1 MSFSKSKKF
10 YQILLAGFISGFF
23 VAFVVLFISVKFFS
37 PKKNKKIDES
47 NLVIPYNVQ
56 KTFTPENLT
65 TPNKPLSTTVKESYR
80 IPIITYHYVEN
91 VKDPKDTI
99 RQSLDIVPFV
109 FDKELKAISES
120 KYKMI
125 FVKDIPKIISGEI
138 PYSSQT
144 AALTFD
150 DGYEDFYTDAFPLLK
165 KYNIKAT
172 IYVIYDFIGRK
183 GFMNEKQIKE
193 IIDSHLVEVGC
204 HTLDHLYLKLL
215 SKNIVVKQVV
225 DSKKALEEMFKIKI
239 ESFAYPYGAFDQN
252 TIDIVRSAGYT
263 SAVSEIADVNQSNTN
278 LLYLSRIRAGNF
290 SFGNIIRFF
299 DNYKK

>member
-1 MSFSKSKKF
+1 MSFLKNKKF
-10 YQILLAGFISGFF
+10 YQILLAGFISGFL
-23 VAFVVLFISVKFFS
+23 VAFIVLFVSVKLFS
-37 PKKNKKIDES
+37 PKKNREINES
-47 NLVIPYNVQ
+47 NLIAPYSIQ
-56 KTFTPENLT
+56 KTFKPESLI
-65 TPNKPLSTTVKESYR
+65 TPNKPLSTITKKSYR
-80 IPIITYHYVEN
+80 IPIITYHYIEN

-120 KYKMI
+120 NYKMI

-138 PYSSQT
+138 PYSSQS
-144 AALTFD
+144 AVLTFD

-165 KYNIKAT
+165 KYNLKAT
-172 IYVIYDFIGRK
+172 IYVVYNFIGRK

-193 IIDSHLVEVGC
+193 IIDSHLVEVGG
-204 HTLDHLYLKLL
+204 HTFDHLYLKLL
-215 SKNIVVKQVV
+215 QKNVVVKQVV
-225 DSKKALEEMFKIKI
+225 DSKKALEDMFKIKI

-263 SAVSEIADVNQSNTN
+263 SAVSEITDINQSNTN

-290 SFGNIIRFF
+290 SFGNVIRFF